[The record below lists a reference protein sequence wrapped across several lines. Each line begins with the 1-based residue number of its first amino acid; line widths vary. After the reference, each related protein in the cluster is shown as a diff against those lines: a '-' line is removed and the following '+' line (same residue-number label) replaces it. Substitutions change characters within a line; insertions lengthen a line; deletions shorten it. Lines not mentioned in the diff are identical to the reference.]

1 MINLL
6 YVLGVWGNGGIEKV
20 ITTYCNNLPQ
30 EKYKIEIFTLRK
42 ETSVFDVELERLGI
56 PIFCPTKNIEGSFW
70 QKNKIRQESFL
81 AAALQKQY
89 DIVHYH
95 NSFGIVYLYLKEL
108 KKRNPNCKIV
118 LHSHGDDAEAPYLIL
133 KRIYNNIAKRLYKD
147 IPDFNVACSDNA
159 GKWLFSNKIY
169 NSNKYKTIINAF
181 DTKAYCFDWAKRKAI
196 HEELQISSVPV
207 LGTIGRF
214 CYQKNPE
221 YILEILQGLDKV
233 GFDFRFIWIGEGEM
247 KQDIIQKASKAGLD
261 GKIYFITS
269 TDNVQG
275 YLSSMDAFILPSRY
289 EGLVLALIEALCAG
303 LTSYVSE
310 HITRE
315 LQLTDKIQYLPIT
328 SVDMWVQRILNDVR
342 NGKIVYRKE
351 GEIVKF
357 RRYPESEIAK
367 SKFNLKEMM
376 ENVERVYEV
385 LLEQELFNG

>member
-1 MINLL
+1 
-6 YVLGVWGNGGIEKV
+6 
-20 ITTYCNNLPQ
+20 
-30 EKYKIEIFTLRK
+30 
-42 ETSVFDVELERLGI
+42 
-56 PIFCPTKNIEGSFW
+56 
-70 QKNKIRQESFL
+70 
-81 AAALQKQY
+81 
-89 DIVHYH
+89 
-95 NSFGIVYLYLKEL
+95 
-108 KKRNPNCKIV
+108 
-118 LHSHGDDAEAPYLIL
+118 
-133 KRIYNNIAKRLYKD
+133 
-147 IPDFNVACSDNA
+147 
-159 GKWLFSNKIY
+159 
-169 NSNKYKTIINAF
+169 
-181 DTKAYCFDWAKRKAI
+181 
-196 HEELQISSVPV
+196 
-207 LGTIGRF
+207 
-214 CYQKNPE
+214 
-221 YILEILQGLDKV
+221 
-233 GFDFRFIWIGEGEM
+233 M

>member
-133 KRIYNNIAKRLYKD
+133 KRIYNN
-147 IPDFNVACSDNA
+147 
-159 GKWLFSNKIY
+159 
-169 NSNKYKTIINAF
+169 T
-181 DTKAYCFDWAKRKAI
+181 
-196 HEELQISSVPV
+196 
-207 LGTIGRF
+207 
-214 CYQKNPE
+214 
-221 YILEILQGLDKV
+221 
-233 GFDFRFIWIGEGEM
+233 
-247 KQDIIQKASKAGLD
+247 
-261 GKIYFITS
+261 
-269 TDNVQG
+269 
-275 YLSSMDAFILPSRY
+275 
-289 EGLVLALIEALCAG
+289 LI
-303 LTSYVSE
+303 
-310 HITRE
+310 RE
-315 LQLTDKIQYLPIT
+315 TQTC
-328 SVDMWVQRILNDVR
+328 
-342 NGKIVYRKE
+342 
-351 GEIVKF
+351 
-357 RRYPESEIAK
+357 
-367 SKFNLKEMM
+367 
-376 ENVERVYEV
+376 
-385 LLEQELFNG
+385 